1 MHPLSFAQRRLW
13 LLDGL
18 NGPSSAYNLPAAFRL
33 SGALNVVALR
43 EALNDVVCRHESLR
57 TVFPEVDG
65 EPYQQVLETGSVQIE
80 FDVRS
85 VAETELEEQVAR
97 AAQKAFDL
105 GTEIPLRASLF
116 VVQPDDCVLVL
127 VMHHIACDGWSMG
140 PLAQDLLTAYE
151 ARCAGHTPS
160 WDALPT
166 QYVDYTLWQQD
177 VLGDAED
184 PESVCYR
191 QLAHWTRTL
200 DGAPDV
206 LELPTVRPRPA
217 VASHQG
223 DAVTF
228 QCGTKLRG
236 RLMEL
241 ARETQSTLFM
251 VVQAALSG
259 LLTRL
264 GAGTDIPIGSAVAG
278 RTDEALDD
286 LVGFFVNTL
295 VLRTDTSGDPS
306 FRELLRRVKNVDV
319 AAYSHQDLPFEKLVE
334 ALNPKRSMARH
345 PLFQVMLA
353 FDNNSQAAW
362 SLPGVRVTELP
373 VRLGAEKFDLSFSF
387 SDADG
392 DLSGL
397 LSYATDLFDRQ
408 SAELIAAR
416 LVRFLEEV
424 AADADLPLGQV
435 DILSAEERHRLMV
448 EPNGSACEVPEQSLA
463 ELFEA
468 QAARTPDAVALVFQ
482 DHKVSYAD
490 LNRRANRLAHY
501 LMGQGVGPE
510 QLVGM
515 AVPRSVEMVVAVLGI
530 VKAGGAYL
538 PIDTDY
544 PADRINFILGD
555 AQPSLV
561 LCCES
566 AGGSFVPD
574 STTEAVRV
582 DIDTPAFA
590 EELDRLPSEN
600 PDRDYGS
607 HVNRQLNPVYAI
619 YTSGSTGIPKGVLT
633 PNGSLLSSLRSMQ
646 QKLGLLPDDRFLAIS
661 SVSFDTSAL
670 EMYLPLLTGAAMV
683 MATREDAKDPEAVA
697 SLIDKTHITFV
708 QGTPPWWQ
716 SLVDSRV
723 RWEQEVKALVG
734 GEALPD
740 LLGRQLREMCDSVL
754 NVYGPTET
762 TIWTTTSHV
771 SAGSRMPPIGRPIP
785 NAKVYVLDAFLQ
797 PSPVGVAGELYIAGA
812 GVARGYVNGPRATA
826 QRFVADPFGPPGS
839 RMYRSGDLARWSHE
853 GELEFIGRADHQV
866 KVRGFRIELGE
877 IEAVLTGHST
887 IARSVA
893 VVREDQPGDKR
904 IVAYVIP
911 AGGTDVVDGRA
922 LREYCGQTVPEY
934 MVPAAVVP
942 LEEFPLTPNGKVD
955 REALPLPSPDR
966 RRTGR
971 APRNAQEALLCRLFA
986 DVLGL
991 ESVGIDDDFFD
1002 LGGHSLLAIRLM
1014 SRARAR
1020 LGVAWGIRELFQYPT
1035 VSGLAALFAAGEG
1048 RHSPAPVGQHDDYLG
1063 SLFGL
1068 RSQGDRTPVFCA
1080 APAMGLSWGFTALL
1094 PLLPERPVYALQDP
1108 AITDEDELA
1117 PSVDAIAAHHVRRIR
1132 TVQPHGPYL
1141 LMGRSF
1147 GGLVAYEVAVQL
1159 EQQGE
1164 TVAFLGL
1171 LDALQLASD
1180 GEPDPGQAETIEQ
1193 ESLRILLREGLPD
1206 APYPPTRVRDRAQ
1219 TIATVYNAEGP
1230 LHGLSER
1237 MLNRL
1242 VDVSANSIDLSVS
1255 YQPSQ
1260 YRGRLHYFAAVADPT
1275 TPSAAAK
1282 EAMWKR
1288 GAPDTVLRELDCL
1301 HRETLAPGPASI
1313 IIEELSLVLAELG
1326 IR

>member
-1 MHPLSFAQRRLW
+1 MSFAQRRLW
-13 LLDGL
+13 LLENL

-43 EALNDVVCRHESLR
+43 EALNDVVSRHESLR
-57 TVFPEVDG
+57 TAFPEVEG
-65 EPYQQVLETGSVQIE
+65 EPYQQVLETGSVQVT
-80 FDVRS
+80 FDVHD
-85 VAETELEEQVAR
+85 VTETELEEHVAR
-97 AAQKAFDL
+97 AVQRTFDL

-116 VVQPDDCVLVL
+116 FVRPDDCVLVL

-160 WDALPT
+160 WEALPT

-177 VLGDAED
+177 VLGDVDD
-184 PESVCYR
+184 PESVFAR
-191 QLAHWTRTL
+191 QLAYWTAAL

-217 VASHQG
+217 VASHRG

-228 QCGTKLRG
+228 RCGPELRG
-236 RLMEL
+236 RLFEL

-306 FRELLRRVKNVDV
+306 FRELLRRVKDVDL
-319 AAYSHQDLPFEKLVE
+319 AAYSHQELPFEKLVE
-334 ALNPKRSMARH
+334 VLNPKRSMARH

-362 SLPGVRVTELP
+362 KLPGVRVSELP

-387 SDADG
+387 SDAGD
-392 DLSGL
+392 DLSGM
-397 LSYATDLFDRQ
+397 LSYATDLFDQQ
-408 SAELIAAR
+408 SADLIAAR

-424 AADADLPLGQV
+424 AADPDLPLGQV
-435 DILSAEERHRLMV
+435 DVLSADERRRLMV
-448 EPNGSACEVPEQSLA
+448 EPNDSAGEVPEQSLA
-463 ELFEA
+463 ELFAA

-482 DHKVSYAD
+482 GQEVSYAD
-490 LNRRANRLAHY
+490 LNGRANQLAHY
-501 LMGQGVGPE
+501 LIGQGVGPE

-515 AVPRSVEMVVAVLGI
+515 AVPRSVEMVVSILGI
-530 VKAGGAYL
+530 LKAGGAYL

-544 PADRINFILGD
+544 PADRIDFILRD
-555 AQPSLV
+555 ARPSLV
-561 LCCES
+561 LGCES
-566 AGGSFVPD
+566 TGGSLGPG
-574 STTEAVRV
+574 TTAGPARV
-582 DIDTPAFA
+582 DIDSPAFA
-590 EELDRLPSEN
+590 EVLGGLPSGN
-600 PDRDYGS
+600 PELRHGS
-607 HVNRQLNPVYAI
+607 HADRRLNPVYVI
-619 YTSGSTGIPKGVLT
+619 YTSGSTGKPKGVLT
-633 PNGSLLSSLRSMQ
+633 SNGCLLSSLGSMQ
-646 QKLGLLPDDRFLAIS
+646 QKLGLESGDRFLAIS

-670 EMYLPLLTGAAMV
+670 EMFLPLLAGAAMV

-697 SLIDKTHITFV
+697 SLIDEAHITLV

-716 SLVDSRV
+716 SLVDSGV
-723 RWEQEVKALVG
+723 RWKQDIKALVG
-734 GEALPD
+734 GETLSD
-740 LLGRQLREMCDSVL
+740 LLGRQLCEIAESVM

-762 TIWTTTSHV
+762 TIWTTVGRVT
-771 SAGSRMPPIGRPIP
+771 AGRRMPPIGRPIP
-785 NAKVYVLDAFLQ
+785 HAKVYVLDAFLQ
-797 PSPVGVAGELYIAGA
+797 PSPGGVTGELYIAGA
-812 GVARGYVNGPRATA
+812 GVARGYVNGAGATA

-839 RMYRSGDLARWSHE
+839 RMYRSGDLARWNHD
-853 GELEFIGRADHQV
+853 GELEFVGRADHQV

-877 IEAVLTGHST
+877 IEAVLTGHDAV
-887 IARSVA
+887 ARAVV
-893 VVREDQPGDKR
+893 VVREDQPGDRR
-904 IVAYVIP
+904 IVAYVTP
-911 AGGTDVVDGRA
+911 AAGTDAVDGRA
-922 LREYCGQTVPEY
+922 LRGYCGRAVPEY
-934 MVPAAVVP
+934 MVPAAVVA

-955 REALPLPSPDR
+955 REAFPSPSPDR
-966 RRTGR
+966 HRTGR

-1035 VSGLAALFAAGEG
+1035 ASGLAALVAAEEG
-1048 RHSPAPVGQHDDYLG
+1048 QESPAPVGQYDDYLG
-1063 SLFGL
+1063 SLFCL

-1108 AITDEDELA
+1108 AITDEGELA
-1117 PSVDAIAAHHVRRIR
+1117 PSVEAIAAHHVQRIR

-1147 GGLVAYEVAVQL
+1147 GGLVAYEVAAQL
-1159 EQQGE
+1159 ERQGE
-1164 TVAFLGL
+1164 SVAFLGL
-1171 LDALQLASD
+1171 LDALQLGSD
-1180 GEPDPGQAETIEQ
+1180 GEPEPGRAEVIEQ
-1193 ESLRILLREGLPD
+1193 ESLRILLREGMPE
-1206 APYPPTRVRDRAQ
+1206 APYPPTRVRDRAEVV
-1219 TIATVYNAEGP
+1219 ATVHHAEGP

-1242 VDVSANSIDLSVS
+1242 VDVSANSIELSVS
-1255 YQPSQ
+1255 YRPSP
-1260 YRGRLHYFAAVADPT
+1260 YRGRLHYFAAIADPT
-1275 TPSAAAK
+1275 TLSAAAK
-1282 EAMWKR
+1282 EEMWKR
-1288 GAPDTVLRELDCL
+1288 AAPDTVLRELDCL
-1301 HRETLAPGPASI
+1301 HRETLTPGPAAVI
-1313 IIEELSLVLAELG
+1313 VEELSLVLAELG